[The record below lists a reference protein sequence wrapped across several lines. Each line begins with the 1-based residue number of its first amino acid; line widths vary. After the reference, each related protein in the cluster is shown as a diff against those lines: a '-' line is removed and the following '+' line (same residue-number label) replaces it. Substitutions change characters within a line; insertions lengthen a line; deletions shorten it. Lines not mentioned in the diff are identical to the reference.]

1 MKPRDFSE
9 YHRLVLSE
17 AKRVLSS
24 DKQVCESPSS
34 VAIGVPAAR
43 LLLDDDPSL
52 HSQLSDGMRTL
63 AAMGRAQAAPRLVG
77 ALGDQREEYHLLVL
91 HLYLAAFAD
100 RYESMPQQ
108 VWSACEDSIERAIQ
122 PARAA
127 EAFAAGPPP
136 AACAA
141 TTIWQA
147 MCLYEAGK
155 LLQRDVDVEVAESIV
170 HQVLSQPGPDGSFA
184 GRDPEESPDAWT
196 YRELVGIHAL
206 ANLALFSRNRHWAAH
221 VERIALYHL
230 ENTQPD
236 HTTGEPWGLFAFLWS
251 DKVRTFGEQQL
262 HDAASYAVQAGGRGG
277 IAGGVAAMLLA
288 DAARCLSMFVR

>member
-9 YHRLVLSE
+9 YHKLVLSE
-17 AKRVLSS
+17 AKRAISS
-24 DKQVCESPSS
+24 DKQVCEAPSS
-34 VAIGVPAAR
+34 VALGVPAAR

-52 HSQLSDGMRTL
+52 HLQLGQGMRAL
-63 AAMGRAQAAPRLVG
+63 AAMGRGQGTPRLIG
-77 ALGDQREEYHLLVL
+77 AHGDQREEYHLLVL
-91 HLYLAAFAD
+91 HLHLGAFSH
-100 RYESMPQQ
+100 RYESMSQQ
-108 VWSACEDSIERAIQ
+108 VWSACEDSIEMAIQ

-127 EAFAAGPPP
+127 ETFTAGPPP
-136 AACAA
+136 AARAA

-147 MCLYEAGK
+147 MCLYEAGR

-184 GRDPEESPDAWT
+184 ERDPEESPDAWT

-206 ANLALFSRNRHWAAH
+206 ANMALFTRNRQWAAR
-221 VERIALYHL
+221 VERIALHHL

-251 DKVRTFGEQQL
+251 EKVRTFGEQQL
-262 HDAASYAVQAGGRGG
+262 HDAASYTSQAGGGPG
-277 IAGGVAAMLLA
+277 IAAMLLA
-288 DAARCLSMFVR
+288 DAARCLSMFVP